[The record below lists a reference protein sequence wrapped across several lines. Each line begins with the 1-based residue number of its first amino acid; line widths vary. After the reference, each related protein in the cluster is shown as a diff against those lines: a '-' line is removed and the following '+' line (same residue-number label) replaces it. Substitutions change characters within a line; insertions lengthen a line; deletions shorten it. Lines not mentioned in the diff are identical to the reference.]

1 MVIVIEKEG
10 VLLMSYNNQL
20 QELQEKILQK
30 KSLEA
35 KLKELQSQREQLD
48 ERVQE
53 MQQIMQREQE
63 DVERLERT
71 SLASVFYSIVG
82 KKDEVLDK
90 EKMEA
95 YTAKVKYDSSVQER
109 NRVEEDRKRLEA
121 QLRGISGLERQYEK
135 LLEERITSIKRS
147 NSEEAKRIFEIEK
160 QIAELR
166 NQEKEIKEAI
176 SAGSC
181 ALNTANSV
189 LDSLNSAKGWGT
201 WDLVGGGLVSDV
213 IKHDHLDKA
222 QNKIQ
227 QLQRELSRFKT
238 ELADVTIQSDIQ
250 IGIEGFLRFADYFFD
265 GLFVDWL
272 VLDKISESKSSVEST
287 KSQIESVLN
296 RLRDMEASNDQT
308 VKTLESEKDSIVV
321 NGNCC

>member
-1 MVIVIEKEG
+1 
-10 VLLMSYNNQL
+10 MSYNNQL

-53 MQQIMQREQE
+53 MQQIMQREQG
-63 DVERLERT
+63 DVDRLERT
-71 SLASVFYSIVG
+71 SLVSVFYSIVG

-121 QLRGISGLERQYEK
+121 QLREISGLERQYEK
-135 LLEERITSIKRS
+135 LLEERITSIKLS

-166 NQEKEIKEAI
+166 NQKKEIKEAI

-296 RLRDMEASNDQT
+296 RLRDMDASNDQT
-308 VKTLESEKDSIVV
+308 METLESEKDLIVV
-321 NGNCC
+321 NTNCC